1 MGIFIYW
8 LLAILLL
15 CRILEQ
21 IVGDEVGD
29 AHHVLHVQV
38 EFQRSHQMVWPMVD
52 GQFPFEK
59 DQRVAQA
66 FECL

>member
-1 MGIFIYW
+1 MGFFIYW

-38 EFQRSHQMVWPMVD
+38 EDQRGCQMVWPVVG
-52 GQFPFEK
+52 GQFPVEK